1 MKDQITT
8 NPVPKQEMKN
18 QRQIARKIILGTI
31 INGEYIIEKEQE
43 PNYLKILPDLKI
55 YRVNVIAIVVSKEK
69 IGMIINLLLD
79 DSSEKITARIF
90 EENKAIRNVDIGDC
104 IQLIGKIRIYN
115 EEKYLSPE
123 IIKKIDPLWL
133 KIRNVEL
140 KKNVGQKN
148 ETDLKQVTIQENG
161 EKKKKEKKSERKQTP
176 TELEKKREKIN
187 SSESQNKETDTTGVV
202 EDFSLPSE
210 KIIKLIKER
219 DKGQGVFIEELIEKS
234 SLDGTEKIIERMLEN
249 GDIFQNLPGKV
260 KVL

>member
-8 NPVPKQEMKN
+8 NHVPKQEMKN

-43 PNYLKILPDLKI
+43 PNYLRMLPDLKI

-69 IGMIINLLLD
+69 IGMITNLLLD

-140 KKNVGQKN
+140 KKKMEQKN
-148 ETDLKQVTIQENG
+148 ESDLKLVKINQNE
-161 EKKKKEKKSERKQTP
+161 ERKKKEKKSERKQP
-176 TELEKKREKIN
+176 SIKLEEEREKTN
-187 SSESQNKETDTTGVV
+187 SSENQNKEKETLKNV